1 MDTIKTVRDRLN
13 HVRSDLATA
22 KQPKMGKS
30 HFDNQRI
37 FTLEQEVLS
46 LREKLDLLK
55 EELNYEKRNKQI

>member
-13 HVRSDLATA
+13 HVKSDLATL

-37 FTLEQEVLS
+37 FTLEQEKKVLE
-46 LREKLDLLK
+46 EKLAELK
-55 EELNYEKRNKQI
+55 KNL

>member
-13 HVRSDLATA
+13 HVKSDLATL

-37 FTLEQEVLS
+37 FTLEKEKKVLE
-46 LREKLDLLK
+46 EKLAELK
-55 EELNYEKRNKQI
+55 NNL